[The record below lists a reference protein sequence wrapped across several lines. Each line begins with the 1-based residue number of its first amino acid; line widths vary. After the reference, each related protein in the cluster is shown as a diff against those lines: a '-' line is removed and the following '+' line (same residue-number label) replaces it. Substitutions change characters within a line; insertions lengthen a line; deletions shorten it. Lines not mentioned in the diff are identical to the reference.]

1 MNTHG
6 IGLGLHISKQI
17 TQAYEGDITF
27 TSEPGV
33 GSVFTFSFQIEEAPE
48 PDLDDVEYNLDSMKL
63 EFEWVP

>member
-17 TQAYEGDITF
+17 TQAFGGDITF